1 MLSLWVSN
9 IYCHFT
15 RKSQEYKLYSLS
27 FVTKLLTF
35 PECLLFYN
43 RRLKMIFYSFFTI
56 CTVINILQN
65 VIHSIV
71 NLNFN
76 LFFPF
81 PGLPNVNC
89 GLWDS
94 NISSRLFMQR
104 ELLTPGSLTMVF
116 CESSYHFI
124 AYNIVKQRSDHITHL
139 L

>member
-27 FVTKLLTF
+27 FVPKLLTF

-43 RRLKMIFYSFFTI
+43 RRLKVIFYSFFTI
-56 CTVINILQN
+56 CTVINILEN

-81 PGLPNVNC
+81 PGLPYRS
-89 GLWDS
+89 DS

-104 ELLTPGSLTMVF
+104 ELLTLGSLTMVF

-124 AYNIVKQRSDHITHL
+124 AYNIVKDRSDHITHL